1 VAVCRACGFDNQR
14 GLNFC
19 GQCGTQLA
27 EARSP
32 EARERKN
39 VTVLFCDL
47 VGFTAAADGADPEEV
62 QARLSP
68 YHARSR
74 REIER
79 FGGTVEKFIGD
90 AVMAAFGAPA
100 VHEDDPERAVRAG
113 LALLDTVGQLN
124 EEQGLGLAVRIG
136 INTGTAVV
144 TTSARPELGDGM
156 VTGDVVN
163 TAARLQTAAEP
174 GSVVV
179 GAATWRATRHVI
191 DYKELPAV
199 KVKGKSQTVSLWQ
212 ALGARSRI
220 GEPVADTRL
229 PLVGRMDELE
239 ILQRTFARCARERS
253 AQLVTLVGEPGIGK
267 SRLVQEFFEWI
278 DDRDELVTWRQGRCM
293 AYGSSPLGPL
303 AQVVKAHAGVLDT
316 DDQDSVAARLRESVQ
331 LVVGDTVSV
340 KGGGNGQVDWVV
352 SRLGPL
358 LGLAG
363 GEPSPEEAFA
373 AAQAY
378 LEGIASDSP
387 LVVVIEDLHWAEKVM
402 LDFVDH
408 LAEWAS
414 GVPMMLV
421 ATARPEL
428 YDAAPAWGGG
438 RPNVATIGLSPLT
451 DGQTAQ
457 LVAAVLDGAALP
469 SSVHGQLLE
478 RAGGNPLYAQE
489 FVRMIEDR
497 GPGSADGEPA
507 GGFPQSVQAVIAARL
522 DTLQPESKAVLQ
534 AAAVVGQTFWAG
546 AAGAVAGVADD
557 AHVGQ
562 ILRDLVR
569 REYLRRSRTS
579 TFAAQDEH
587 SFVHALIRDVAY
599 EQIPRADRPARHQAA
614 AEWLVGAVGDNPGEH
629 AAAIASHY
637 DQARNVA
644 AAGSRPDDTDAEA
657 LAGKSR
663 RWHVVAAELALP
675 VDPVAAEA
683 HIRSGLDVAPAG
695 GSDRPDLLILLAEAM
710 AGQLRAAEAEA
721 AYAEAGELLRSSG
734 AESAAATIAP
744 RHAQMLFRMGR
755 RDEGLA
761 LLDRTIATLEAA
773 PAGRALADAYSMH
786 ANIDMASGHYD
797 VAIRWA
803 DKALA
808 VAEALEPSRE
818 LVRVAVRALSARASS
833 RAALG
838 REGANQDWERGL
850 SLALD
855 NSLTDL
861 SLELHNNAAIRLMDG
876 SAAAGVT
883 SFSEAADLARSR
895 GRHALATGFIG
906 LNTAYALRA
915 AGRLDEALS
924 TALRAVDALESVGA
938 LFALVHTRT
947 AAASIL
953 LDLGRYDEADAMLD
967 DIPRVAEA
975 DVPANLATQLM
986 VRHGCARGRGAED
999 QARINESRLV
1009 ELFRQNGA
1017 GALPEDEDEVA
1028 IGEILMAGGAGDALD
1043 LLVAEHRRGRPRR
1056 DGNAVNLEAVACE
1069 TRRDH
1074 DAAQALY
1081 VDAAQ
1086 RWEQYGNPSAAAR
1099 ALIGA
1104 ARCALVGGES
1114 ADELIMRATAILEDI
1129 GHKQLLATA
1138 AELA

>member
-1 VAVCRACGFDNQR
+1 MAVCRACGFDNQR

-19 GQCGTQLA
+19 GRCGAQLA
-27 EARSP
+27 EARSS
-32 EARERKN
+32 EARERKS

-47 VGFTAAADGADPEEV
+47 VGFTATADGADPEEV

-113 LALLDTVGQLN
+113 LALLDTVEQLN
-124 EEQGLGLAVRIG
+124 DEQGLGLAVRIG
-136 INTGTAVV
+136 INSGTAVV
-144 TTSARPELGDGM
+144 TTSARPELGEGM

-174 GSVVV
+174 GTVVV
-179 GAATWRATRHVI
+179 GEATWRATRHVI

-199 KVKGKSQTVSLWQ
+199 MVKGKSHAVSLWQ
-212 ALGARSRI
+212 VLGARSRI

-253 AQLVTLVGEPGIGK
+253 AQLVTLIGEPGIGK

-278 DDRDELVTWRQGRCM
+278 DERHELVTWRQGRCL

-316 DDQDSVAARLRESVQ
+316 DDQDSVAARLGESVQ
-331 LVVGDTVSV
+331 IVVGDADTA
-340 KGGGNGQVDWVV
+340 KGGGNGQVDWVI

-378 LEGIASDSP
+378 LEGIASESP

-489 FVRMIEDR
+489 FVRMVEDR
-497 GPGSADGEPA
+497 GAGSADGESA
-507 GGFPQSVQAVIAARL
+507 KGFPNSVQAVIAARL
-522 DTLQPESKAVLQ
+522 DTLRPESKAVLQ

-546 AAGAVAGVADD
+546 AAGAVAGDADVA
-557 AHVGQ
+557 Q

-569 REYLRRSRTS
+569 RDYLRRSRTS
-579 TFAAQDEH
+579 AFAAQEEH
-587 SFVHALIRDVAY
+587 TFAHALIRDVAY
-599 EQIPRADRPARHQAA
+599 EQIPRADRPARHEAA

-637 DQARNVA
+637 DEARNVGA
-644 AAGSRPDDTDAEA
+644 ASERPDDTDAEA

-675 VDPVAAEA
+675 FDPVAAEA
-683 HIRSGLDVAPAG
+683 HLRSGLDVAPG
-695 GSDRPDLLILLAEAM
+695 GDPDRPDLLILLADAM
-710 AGQLRAAEAEA
+710 AGQLRAADSEA

-744 RHAQMLFRMGR
+744 RHAQMLFRLGR
-755 RDEGLA
+755 RDEGLT

-773 PAGRALADAYSMH
+773 PTGRALADAYSMH
-786 ANIDMASGHYD
+786 ANLDMMCGDHDAAID
-797 VAIRWA
+797 WA

-808 VAEALEPSRE
+808 VAEVLEPSRE
-818 LVRVAVRALSARASS
+818 LARVAGRALSARATA

-838 REGANQDWERGL
+838 LEGAAQDSERGL
-850 SLALD
+850 SVALE
-855 NSLTDL
+855 NNLTDL
-861 SLELHNNAAIRLMDG
+861 SLEIHNNAAIRLMDG
-876 SAAAGVT
+876 SATAGVT
-883 SFSEAADLARSR
+883 SFNEAADLARRR
-895 GRHALATGFIG
+895 GRHAMATGFIG
-906 LNTAYALRA
+906 LNTSLALRA

-924 TALRAVDALESVGA
+924 TALRAVDALESMGA
-938 LFALVHTRT
+938 LYALVHART

-953 LDLGRYDEADAMLD
+953 LDLGRYDEADAVLD

-986 VRHGCARGRGAED
+986 VRHGCAHGRGAED
-999 QARINESRLV
+999 QARIIELRLV
-1009 ELFRQNGA
+1009 ELFRENGS

-1028 IGEILMAGGAGDALD
+1028 IGEILMAGGARDTLD
-1043 LLVAEHRRGRPRR
+1043 RLVAEHRRGRLRQ
-1056 DGNAVNLEAVACE
+1056 DSNAVNLAAVAYE
-1069 TRRDH
+1069 ARRDH
-1074 DAAQALY
+1074 DSAHPLY
-1081 VDAAQ
+1081 LEAAQ
-1086 RWEQYGNPSAAAR
+1086 RWEEYGNPSAGAR

-1104 ARCALVGGES
+1104 SRCALACGES
-1114 ADELIMRATAILEDI
+1114 ADDLIVRATAIVQGI
-1129 GHKQLLATA
+1129 GHKHLLAAA